1 MLATSPEA
9 PASGIW
15 EALMKGTSKA
25 RTGHLFISGSVYR
38 RIPIF
43 RNANASDIF
52 LQTLEAY
59 RRKYGFLI
67 LGYVLMPDHY
77 HLLVW
82 FPETGR
88 FVDFL
93 RDFKSF
99 VGRRIIDWLKEAKL
113 NRLLAQF
120 RVEHPGKRRR
130 DAKYCVLQYNN
141 YIKAV
146 LTPEG
151 LWKTLEYIHVNP
163 VKEGLASAPE
173 DFALSSAGDYI
184 GRKSKI
190 VEVERMR

>member
-1 MLATSPEA
+1 
-9 PASGIW
+9 
-15 EALMKGTSKA
+15 MKGTFKA
-25 RTGHLFISGSVYR
+25 QTGHLFISGSAYR
-38 RIPIF
+38 RTPIF
-43 RNANASDIF
+43 RNAKASDLF

-82 FPETGR
+82 FPENGR

-93 RDFKSF
+93 RDFKSL
-99 VGRRIIDWLKEAKL
+99 VGRRIIDWLKEENL
-113 NRLLAQF
+113 VRLLARFQIA
-120 RVEHPGKRRR
+120 HPRQRRR

-141 YIKAV
+141 YIKAI

-151 LWKTLEYIHVNP
+151 LWKTLEYIHLNP
-163 VKEGLASAPE
+163 VKAGLACAPE
-173 DFALSSAGDYI
+173 DYALSSAGDYI
-184 GRKSKI
+184 GKKSKI